1 MDLHRIPQWICKGP
15 WSLIHFSYN
24 ASWLLLVLL
33 KLKIFFRDLMLMKV
47 SELNR
52 LFGSLLDQFVLMC
65 LHHSNLILI
74 DSMTFRFP
82 LLLLK
87 VRSVRM
93 LNMIVC
99 SGPSV
104 WLLLQDECLATFYL
118 STMLNPCLCTV
129 WVICTDPNGTLCV
142 LFVRKTGFLVVLCV

>member
-1 MDLHRIPQWICKGP
+1 MSPNPFQLSCSLTFACATEIKFSFVTWCSWKFWSWIDCLVHC
-15 WSLIHFSYN
+15 WINFS
-24 ASWLLLVLL
+24 AVLL
-33 KLKIFFRDLMLMKV
+33 
-47 SELNR
+47 
-52 LFGSLLDQFVLMC
+52 VLMC

-74 DSMTFRFP
+74 DSLTFRFP

-93 LNMIVC
+93 LNTIVC

-104 WLLLQDECLATFYL
+104 RLLLQDECLATFYL
-118 STMLNPCLCTV
+118 STTQNPCLCTV

-142 LFVRKTGFLVVLCV
+142 LFVRKTGFPVVLCV